1 MQCAKCKKAT
11 YCGRNCQVGDWKQH
25 KFECPHVQTIFGQNL
40 PPSAVNEVL
49 LLLRSTGIRAT
60 QPSECRKQSD
70 GSILCGGNHSEGV
83 YYNPLTPVESADLIL
98 ASVTGRHCQAENPYL
113 LRRLQQFHCNN
124 FGVVDDL
131 INCIG
136 SAEYPATALLNHSCV
151 PNCILRYDLSP
162 QGPILEVTAI
172 APIVEGDELCHSYTD
187 CSSPTFQRQQRLR
200 DTYKFTCRCK
210 LCSATMSGGESLDR
224 SLSSTTVGSLM
235 TSPLELR
242 RIVSDIKKQNPS
254 VLLAVDHLLTETSK
268 ETPSPP
274 SPDTSSFVTTCPAV
288 AATPPSELLSKQRD
302 IETKAI
308 QAEATSD
315 IAIVYEEMKELEAAL
330 EQYYGPMHQDLY
342 HYRCKMLS
350 TVLLTENFL
359 EAKDLC
365 AKIVSYLVISMANIP
380 FHPLLA
386 VQLFTLG
393 TCRMV

>member
-1 MQCAKCKKAT
+1 MADSCSLLGAESHLHLRTGHGVGRYLVASKAFKPGDVVLRNQPSTYLLSTEYWGDKCLRCFNPAYQGSSLMQCAKCKKAT

-25 KFECPHVQTIFGQNL
+25 KFECPHVQTVLSQNL

-60 QPSECRKQSD
+60 QPSECRKQPD

-151 PNCILRYDLSP
+151 PNCVLRYDLSP
-162 QGPILEVTAI
+162 GGPILAVTAI
-172 APIVEGDELCHSYTD
+172 APIAEGDELCHSYTD

-200 DTYKFTCRCK
+200 DTYKFTCQCK
-210 LCSATMSGGESLDR
+210 LCSATISSGESLDR
-224 SLSSTTVGSLM
+224 SLSSAAIGPLM

-242 RIVSDIKKQNPS
+242 QIVSDIKKQNPS
-254 VLLAVDHLLTETSK
+254 VLFAVDNLLTETSK
-268 ETPSPP
+268 ETYSL
-274 SPDTSSFVTTCPAV
+274 TTCLH
-288 AATPPSELLSKQRD
+288 SFRL
-302 IETKAI
+302 
-308 QAEATSD
+308 
-315 IAIVYEEMKELEAAL
+315 
-330 EQYYGPMHQDLY
+330 
-342 HYRCKMLS
+342 
-350 TVLLTENFL
+350 VLLYSCY
-359 EAKDLC
+359 A
-365 AKIVSYLVISMANIP
+365 
-380 FHPLLA
+380 A
-386 VQLFTLG
+386 VRFALQTTG
-393 TCRMV
+393 R